1 MSFYAPMN
9 RESLGAHPSPSV
21 FPTAKGRNSMEHV
34 PIRHTPTRKL
44 TQGILSALTL
54 ICCASVALV
63 SGAQSLSTHPI
74 GGTRIVGKQDSDL
87 PSPPVSV
94 IVGRKDTS
102 ALAALT
108 KYVSQLS
115 LTSITGVQATGTF
128 TDQFSS
134 SPATLTYD
142 NQGSVRLDVSTNKGQ
157 TSIRMQGG
165 YGAILGASGSK
176 HTLTSETASGGWLPS
191 PLLLLL
197 KYNDA
202 QTTVV
207 DQGLV
212 NTSNGALYRITLAF
226 PALSPSAS
234 TQQTTII
241 DVYLNPSTNLVTKTV
256 SAIRL
261 DTRDRASYLQ
271 VVTFSGYRLQSGS
284 LLPFSYSVSL
294 NGQPQWTL
302 QLDNV
307 SLNPS
312 LTPSYFRF

>member
-1 MSFYAPMN
+1 
-9 RESLGAHPSPSV
+9 
-21 FPTAKGRNSMEHV
+21 MEH
-34 PIRHTPTRKL
+34 IRIRRTLTRKL
-44 TQGILSALTL
+44 THGILSAPML
-54 ICCASVALV
+54 ICCVPAASVL
-63 SGAQSLSTHPI
+63 GAESLSTHSI
-74 GGTRIVGKQDSDL
+74 SGTRIVGKQDSDL
-87 PSPPVSV
+87 PSPPASV
-94 IVGRKDTS
+94 IIGRKDTS

-115 LTSITGVQATGTF
+115 LNSITGVQATGTF

-142 NQGSVRLDVSTNKGQ
+142 NQGSVRLDVSADKGQ

-165 YGAILGASGSK
+165 YGAILGPSGSK
-176 HTLTSETASGGWLPS
+176 HTLTSETASGEWLPS

-197 KYNDA
+197 KYNDP
-202 QTTVV
+202 QTTVI

-212 NTSNGALYRITLAF
+212 NTSNGTWRRITLAF
-226 PALSPSAS
+226 PTLSPSAS
-234 TQQTTII
+234 TQPTTII
-241 DVYLNPSTNLVTKTV
+241 DVYLDLSTNLLTKTV
-256 SAIRL
+256 SSIRL

-271 VVTFSGYRLQSGS
+271 VVTIGSYRSQSGS
-284 LLPFSYSVSL
+284 LLPFNYSVSL

-312 LTPSYFRF
+312 LTHSYFRF